1 MDKFQLYVHG
11 GIAEEGGETKCY
23 DTTLDVEN
31 ADAFIL
37 QEKEVEGAQ
46 THVFPSVDKAVQ
58 SLVCRYVD
66 LVSCNENDLRKEK
79 PESLDQ
85 AKNSV
90 SALQKREEKLLS
102 YAKKYKINLR
112 PPGKIILAPSCSGKS
127 FWLKNNQGWQDLDD
141 IAGEFR
147 LHGERYAGLPHT
159 EEQERKHYT
168 RIDTW
173 LATMQRLGF
182 HVLGSLYE
190 AFEAD
195 AVVIIDEET
204 HKKYTDEREDVSWE
218 SAKKQR
224 EMLLELAK
232 RKGIKVYSTIDKAVK
247 DMETRK
253 PMV

>member
-1 MDKFQLYVHG
+1 MSKFQIYVH
-11 GIAEEGGETKCY
+11 EGVAKKERATECY
-23 DTTLDVEN
+23 DITFNVEK
-31 ADAFIL
+31 ADAFVL
-37 QEKEVEGAQ
+37 EKKEVEVQ
-46 THVFPSVDKAVQ
+46 NHVFPSIEKAVQ

-66 LVSCNENDLRKEK
+66 LVSCSGRGNEEQGNEK
-79 PESLDQ
+79 VKSLSQ

-90 SALQKREEKLLS
+90 SMLRKREEKLLN
-102 YAKKYKINLR
+102 YARQYKIKLS
-112 PPGKIILAPSCSGKS
+112 PTGKIILAPSCSGKS
-127 FWLKNNQGWQDLDD
+127 FWLKKNQGWQDLDD
-141 IAGEFR
+141 IASEFK

-159 EEQERKHYT
+159 EEQQRKHYT

-204 HKKYTDEREDVSWE
+204 HRKYTDKREDVSWE

-224 EMLLELAK
+224 LMLLELAESK
-232 RKGIKVYSTIDKAVK
+232 KIRVYPTINKAVA
-247 DMETRK
+247 DMENA
-253 PMV
+253 